1 MAINQQ
7 NAVLVELSAKLKP
20 QFLEMAADYQSAGEN
35 RYDAGVKDFDA
46 YLERSAMFASGVD
59 LPADRVPS
67 REFFLLGGGKLIGRA
82 GLRLRLN
89 PELEIIGGHIGYDI
103 RPSERGKGFGTLI
116 LQLAL
121 EKAREIGLKKVLLT
135 CDADNAASARIIE
148 KNGGR
153 LDKQIIYEKTGKL
166 ISQYWIEL

>member
-7 NAVLVELSAKLKP
+7 NAVLVGLSAELKP

-35 RYDAGVKDFDA
+35 RHDAGVEDFDA
-46 YLERSAMFASGVD
+46 YLERLAMYAAGVN
-59 LPADRVPS
+59 LPAEHVPS
-67 REFFLLGGGKLIGRA
+67 SEFYLLGDGKLIGRA
-82 GLRLRLN
+82 GLRHSLN
-89 PELEIIGGHIGYDI
+89 RELEIIGGHIGYDV

-116 LQLAL
+116 LRLAL
-121 EKAREIGLKKVLLT
+121 EKARGINLKKVLLT

-153 LDKQIIYEKTGKL
+153 LDKQMIYEKTGKL
-166 ISQYWIEL
+166 ISRYRIEL